1 MKVPEKKVKPTPIPQ
16 LLTAGPYSGSKPI
29 VYATDVTMVDW
40 VAKDMA
46 CAMLQG
52 IMQCNVYKTTGKTIH
67 PEQHPDPELLAKN
80 AYVLADAFVAE
91 KVARE
96 ETAAKKL
103 EKQKPAEQQIKEQ
116 GKQ

>member
-1 MKVPEKKVKPTPIPQ
+1 MPTKQPPQ
-16 LLTAGPYSGSKPI
+16 LLLAGPYSGSKPI
-29 VYATDVTMVDW
+29 IYATDVTMVDW
-40 VAKDMA
+40 VAKDTL

-67 PEQHPDPELLAKN
+67 PEQHPDAKLLAKN

-91 KVARE
+91 KLARE
-96 ETAAKKL
+96 AAAAKELAQGK
-103 EKQKPAEQQIKEQ
+103 ANAQQTKEQ